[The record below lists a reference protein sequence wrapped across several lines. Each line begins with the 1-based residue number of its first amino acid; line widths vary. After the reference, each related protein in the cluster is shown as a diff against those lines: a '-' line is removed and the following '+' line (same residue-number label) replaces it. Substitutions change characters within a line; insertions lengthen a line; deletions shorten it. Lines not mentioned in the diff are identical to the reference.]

1 MTAKEKKKR
10 EVKKEVSV
18 PIFGSEDF
26 NAPGK
31 RIKKAKKTEP
41 KKALSVPVFNS
52 KGARIAKFEL
62 DGKLFNGEIN
72 KGALYQFVRMYNAN
86 QRRGTASTK
95 TRSDVSGGGKK
106 PWRQK
111 GTGRAR
117 AGSSRSPLWRGGGK
131 VFGPHPRD
139 FHYDIPKKIKKLA
152 LLSSLNSKIS
162 DEKLI
167 GIDVIALTEPKTK
180 EFQAIVDALK
190 LEGRSLFVLDAIDEK
205 AKRASRNIKS
215 VTLKNYK
222 DFNPVD
228 VLSCNTLVMSKAA
241 LEKIPERFDL

>member
-1 MTAKEKKKR
+1 MTT
-10 EVKKEVSV
+10 
-18 PIFGSEDF
+18 
-26 NAPGK
+26 
-31 RIKKAKKTEP
+31 KKAKKTEV
-41 KKALSVPVFNS
+41 KKISSVPIFNS
-52 KGARIAKFEL
+52 KGKEVGKFEL
-62 DGKLFNGEIN
+62 DKELFTGEVN

-95 TRSDVSGGGKK
+95 TRGDVSGGGKK
-106 PWRQK
+106 PFRQK

-117 AGSSRSPLWRGGGK
+117 AGSTRSPLWRGGGK

-139 FHYDIPKKIKKLA
+139 FHYDIPKKIKKVA
-152 LLSSLNSKIS
+152 LLASLNSKVV

-167 GIDVIALTEPKTK
+167 GIDAIELAEPKTK
-180 EFQAIVDALK
+180 QFQAIVNALK

-205 AKRASRNIKS
+205 VKRASRNIAD

-228 VLSCNTLVMSKAA
+228 VIHCNTLVMSKVA
-241 LEKIPERFDL
+241 LEKIPERLKV